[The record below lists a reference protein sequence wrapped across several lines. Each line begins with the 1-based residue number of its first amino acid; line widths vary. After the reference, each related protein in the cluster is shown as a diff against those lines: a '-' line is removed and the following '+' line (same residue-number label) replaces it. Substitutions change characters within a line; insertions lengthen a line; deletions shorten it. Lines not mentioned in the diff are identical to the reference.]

1 MTTQY
6 LIRIDD
12 ICPTMNWAVWRAVED
27 VLVRYNISPLL
38 AVVPDNQ
45 DPHLQITPARVDFWD
60 CVRRWQALG
69 WTIGLHGYRHSYV
82 TRESGLLGINSF
94 SEFAGLPE
102 AEQLAWLRAAL
113 DIFRREGV
121 STDLCVAPA
130 HSFDAAT
137 LRALIQVGIRTVSD
151 GFSLFPYTDPQ
162 GLFWV
167 PQQLGRFRRLP
178 FGVWT
183 ICLHTNAWLTADLS
197 TFAEW
202 IARYHHSIVGFSEVV
217 ERYRGRSLSTLD
229 RCFQS
234 ACHTR
239 LRFRRAIRTPGSLA
253 ISADRRRRPTFA
265 K

>member
-102 AEQLAWLRAAL
+102 AGELA
-113 DIFRREGV
+113 EGIN
-121 STDLCVAPA
+121 A
-130 HSFDAAT
+130 
-137 LRALIQVGIRTVSD
+137 
-151 GFSLFPYTDPQ
+151 
-162 GLFWV
+162 
-167 PQQLGRFRRLP
+167 QQ
-178 FGVWT
+178 
-183 ICLHTNAWLTADLS
+183 
-197 TFAEW
+197 
-202 IARYHHSIVGFSEVV
+202 
-217 ERYRGRSLSTLD
+217 
-229 RCFQS
+229 
-234 ACHTR
+234 
-239 LRFRRAIRTPGSLA
+239 
-253 ISADRRRRPTFA
+253 PTFA
-265 K
+265 GHITVSVAVQTNRPAERLPATHAVPEVDPCRRDLQVRILIVWNHC